1 MVNVSL
7 FGQILIQFDRFSFK
21 KIVAHYQSDKHSKGI
36 NSWTHFVAMIF
47 CQLANANSLRDISNG
62 LQSAAGNLNHYGVSR
77 APKKSSLSYINKHR
91 TWELFRDYYF
101 ALFHRFSSSMAFKR
115 TKFKDI
121 AKKILLLD
129 STTISLCLSAFNW
142 ARYRESKGAL
152 KLHML
157 LDYDGCLPTYVHMT
171 DGKTSDV
178 RVAQSLD
185 LPKDSLVIADRAYLD
200 FSMLYRWHK
209 NKINFV
215 IRLKQNIK
223 YKRVKELPLPED
235 APDKILIDEL
245 ISLEPESSGPKYPEK
260 LRRIA
265 IWDEVNQKTIELI
278 TNQMTWTAETISD
291 LYQARWQIE
300 IFFKEIKSLLK
311 IKSFV
316 GTSENAVLIQIWTAL
331 ISILILKYLKAKAK
345 YDWCLSN
352 LVGLIRMTLFA
363 KIDLQKWLDNPVE
376 PQDPVPKTDQ
386 MTFGW

>member
-7 FGQILIQFDRFSFK
+7 FGQILTQLDRYSFK
-21 KIVAHYQSDKHSKGI
+21 EIVRRYQSDKHSKGI
-36 NSWTHFVAMIF
+36 NSWTHFVSMIF

-62 LQSAAGNLNHYGVSR
+62 LRSAAGNLNHYGVGR
-77 APKKSSLSYINKHR
+77 APMKSSLSYINKHR
-91 TWELFRDYYF
+91 TWEVFRDYYY
-101 ALFHRFSSSMAFKR
+101 ALYQKFSSDTALTR
-115 TKFKDI
+115 VKFKNI
-121 AKKILLLD
+121 AKKILIID
-129 STTISLCLSAFNW
+129 STTISLCLSAFDW

-152 KLHML
+152 KLHMI

-178 RVAQSLD
+178 RVAQSLK
-185 LPKDSLVIADRAYLD
+185 LPKDSLIIADRAYLD
-200 FSMLYRWHK
+200 FSLLYGWHK
-209 NKINFV
+209 EKINFV
-215 IRLKQNIK
+215 IRLKQDIK
-223 YKRVKELPLPED
+223 YRKVKELPLPGK

-245 ISLEPESSGPKYPEK
+245 ISLDPNNSGPNYPKK
-260 LRRIA
+260 LRRVT
-265 IWDEVNQKTIELI
+265 IWDKVNQNTIELI
-278 TNQMTWTAETISD
+278 TNQMTWTAETISN

-363 KIDLQKWLDNPVE
+363 KIDLQKWLDNPVQ

-386 MTFGW
+386 LAFEW